1 MATLTSGD
9 TLSLNGLAGAAG
21 VTQNSNV
28 SLGARYNGIVQA
40 GVNVS
45 LSDYAIDS
53 VGSISGYTYAVEN
66 TTETYTLTFGGAGS
80 AFASSIFNKE
90 SNFTWGISPSFNSN
104 PNSSGYITL
113 APGTDIGGYGS
124 NSKDGTLNIK
134 VGHMNPQQGSWE
146 TDVNQRD
153 LASTVSHTLSVTFAD
168 GFNDHATDYNTE
180 KTKTI
185 YSVDTYD
192 GNTTLC
198 LTADSPVTLADG
210 TIVEVGDLEEGD
222 MLSGYSLEGL
232 SDDEYTYDFYSWN
245 TSSLETTAKDVEVVN
260 VIYSFAERYY
270 SINDGEVTATAEHPL
285 LVKDSTDDEYRFKQ
299 ISSIIV
305 DDKLI
310 KGDGTEVSVTT
321 NSLVEGTVEI
331 VSIDVEEQDT
341 YLVNGYIT
349 HNKGGN
355 THSGDLGVPGKVSG
369 VQFKAGS
376 EGKIIEW
383 SVPTSS
389 GTTGITAY
397 HLQIDNNSDFSSPT
411 VSYDEWSSTEISIHG
426 HSLASGTNY
435 IRIRAIDHGL
445 YGAYSDSFSFT
456 V

>member
-1 MATLTSGD
+1 MAISAGE
-9 TLSLNGLAGAAG
+9 TLSLNNLAGATG
-21 VTQNSNV
+21 DTQNLNV
-28 SLGARYNGIVQA
+28 SLGTIKGSPSA
-40 GVNVS
+40 GDNIS
-45 LSDYAIDS
+45 ISSYGIDS
-53 VGSISGYTYAVEN
+53 VGSLSGYTYAVEATN
-66 TTETYTLTFGGAGS
+66 ETYTLAFGGEGS
-80 AFASSIFNKE
+80 NFGQIKGRYQ
-90 SNFTWGISPSFNSN
+90 NFTWAVSPTYNSAG
-104 PNSSGYITL
+104 NSAGYLSIGANQDYTGVIT
-113 APGTDIGGYGS
+113 
-124 NSKDGTLNIK
+124 
-134 VGHMNPQQGSWE
+134 VGAMNPQGASSQ
-146 TDVNQRD
+146 TDIS
-153 LASTVSHTLSVTFAD
+153 STTSHTLSVTFAD
-168 GFNDHATDYNTE
+168 GFNDHATDYNVA
-180 KTKTI
+180 KTKTV

-210 TIVEVGDLEEGD
+210 TTVEVGDLEEGD

-245 TSSLETTAKDVEVVN
+245 ASSLETTAKDVEVVN

-270 SINDGEVTATAEHPL
+270 SVNNGEVTATAEHPL
-285 LVKDSTDDEYRFKQ
+285 LVKDSIDDEYRFKQ

-310 KGDGTEVSVTT
+310 KGDGTEVSVTS
-321 NSLVEGTVEI
+321 NSLVDETVEI

-355 THSGDLGVPGKVSG
+355 THSGDLGAPGKVSG
-369 VQFKAGS
+369 VQFQAGS
-376 EGKIIEW
+376 QGKVIEW

-411 VSYDEWSSTEISIHG
+411 VSYDEWSTTEISIHG

-445 YGAYSDSFSFT
+445 YGAYSDSFSFN

>member
-1 MATLTSGD
+1 MPTLTSGD
-9 TLSLNGLAGAAG
+9 TLSLNNLAGAAER
-21 VTQNSNV
+21 TQNSNV
-28 SLGARYNGIVQA
+28 SLGSIFNGIAQA
-40 GVNVS
+40 GSNVG
-45 LSDYAIDS
+45 LSEFAIDS
-53 VGSISGYTYAVEN
+53 VGSITGYTYLVEG
-66 TTETYTLTFGGAGS
+66 TTDSYTLTFGGAGDE
-80 AFASSIFNKE
+80 FAIAIAGKN
-90 SNFTWGISPSFNSN
+90 SNFTWGISPSFNSA
-104 PNSSGYITL
+104 PNASGYIQLKT
-113 APGTDIGGYGS
+113 GGS
-124 NSKDGTLNIK
+124 DNQDATQDVE
-134 VGHMNPQQGSWE
+134 VGYMNPQAALGGDQNTGQSA
-146 TDVNQRD
+146 
-153 LASTVSHTLSVTFAD
+153 LSSTVSHTISVTFAD
-168 GFNDHATDYNTE
+168 GYNDHIGSGNGYAVAQ
-180 KTKTI
+180 TKTV
-185 YSVDTYD
+185 YSLDTYD
-192 GNTTLC
+192 GNTALC

-232 SDDEYTYDFYSWN
+232 SDDEYTYDFYAWN

-260 VIYSFAERYY
+260 IIYSFAERYY
-270 SINDGEVTATAEHPL
+270 SINNGEVTATAEHPL

-299 ISSIIV
+299 ISAIIV

-310 KGDGTEVSVTT
+310 KGDGTEVSVTS
-321 NSLVEGTVEI
+321 NSLVQETVEI

-355 THSGDLGVPGKVSG
+355 THSGDLGAPGKVDG

-376 EGKIIEW
+376 DSKIIQW

-397 HLQIDNNSDFSSPT
+397 QVQIDNNSDFSSPT
-411 VSYDEWSSTEISIHG
+411 VSYNEWSTTEISIHG

-445 YGAYSDSFSFT
+445 YGTYSDSFSFT

>member
-1 MATLTSGD
+1 MATLSSGD
-9 TLSLNGLAGAAG
+9 TLSLNNLAGAMER
-21 VTQNSNV
+21 TQNSNV
-28 SLGARYNGIVQA
+28 SLGGMFNGIAQA
-40 GVNVS
+40 GSNIG
-45 LSDYAIDS
+45 LGEFAIDS
-53 VGSISGYTYAVEN
+53 VGSISGYTYLVEN
-66 TTETYTLTFGGAGS
+66 TTDSYTLTFGGAGDE
-80 AFASSIFNKE
+80 FATGIAVKD
-90 SNFTWGISPSFNSN
+90 SNFTWTISPSFNSA
-104 PNSSGYITL
+104 PNSSGYIQLRT
-113 APGTDIGGYGS
+113 GGSYRQHATH
-124 NSKDGTLNIK
+124 DVL
-134 VGHMNPQQGSWE
+134 VGYMNPQEMDSNSGNTGQSS
-146 TDVNQRD
+146 
-153 LASTVSHTLSVTFAD
+153 LSSTLSHTISVTFND
-168 GFNDHATDYNTE
+168 GFNDHVGVDNGYNVA

-185 YSVDTYD
+185 YSLDTYD

-222 MLSGYSLEGL
+222 MLSGYALGGL
-232 SDDEYTYDFYSWN
+232 SADEYTYDFYSWN

-285 LVKDSTDDEYRFKQ
+285 LVKDSIDDEYRFKQ

-310 KGDGTEVSVTT
+310 KGDGTEVSVTS
-321 NSLVEGTVEI
+321 NSLVQETVEI

-355 THSGDLGVPGKVSG
+355 THSGDLGAPGKVGG

-376 EGKIIEW
+376 EGKVIEW

-397 HLQIDNNSDFSSPT
+397 HVQIDNNSDFSSPT
-411 VSYDEWSSTEISIHG
+411 VSYDEWSTTEISIHG

-435 IRIRAIDHGL
+435 IRIRAIDHGIIWRL
-445 YGAYSDSFSFT
+445 
-456 V
+456 